1 MKTLCLVLTLLL
13 AYTSVAHCV
22 DGNTDKPTG
31 AAPFLPWDRALERRG
46 EPNKAI
52 ETPPSKLDAEAK
64 RKQEEAQRIQAA
76 VDEQVQDMLKARL
89 YYTEQLIN
97 NLIY

>member
-1 MKTLCLVLTLLL
+1 MKTLCLVLALLFS
-13 AYTSVAHCV
+13 YTSVAYCL

-46 EPNKAI
+46 EPNKET
-52 ETPPSKLDAEAK
+52 ETPPSKRATEAK
-64 RKQEEAQRIQAA
+64 RKQEEAQRIQNA
-76 VDEQVQDMLKARL
+76 VDAQVQDMLRARL
-89 YYTEQLIN
+89 EYTERIVN

>member
-1 MKTLCLVLTLLL
+1 MKTLCLVLALLL

-46 EPNKAI
+46 EPSKAI
-52 ETPPSKLDAEAK
+52 ETPPNKRATEEK
-64 RKQEEAQRIQAA
+64 RKQEEAQRIQTA
-76 VDEQVQDMLKARL
+76 VDEQMQDALKVRL
-89 YYTEQLIN
+89 HYTEQSVNDLIQ
-97 NLIY
+97 